1 MMVTMDGE
9 KIILIPE
16 VVQWENTG
24 LQTKKALYKSEAIY
38 IDELHSGVI
47 TGLRVRPGR
56 QATPRQK
63 LLNPHLSKDKEFYS
77 GVIEVPGSWIGKVV
91 IIILK
96 D

>member
-1 MMVTMDGE
+1 MRRTPD
-9 KIILIPE
+9 
-16 VVQWENTG
+16 
-24 LQTKKALYKSEAIY
+24 YKQRKLCTSQRQFTQI
-38 IDELHSGVI
+38 ELHSGVI